1 MYRTD
6 RRNILERTHA
16 RRPPPIA
23 RRKNGRTRILPADR
37 IHRPTWHC
45 LRKDEDRHTG
55 TNRRTQHPLR
65 FDGYTR
71 RRMRLPQV
79 LIHEYQYA
87 PFEATAMLDL
97 LYQRR
102 SAPDS
107 ARRAAGFSLFN
118 GQIQSIGP
126 RYCPS
131 IETKIVTF
139 PDKEQHQLFLE
150 PEGETTQELYLNGF
164 SSSLPMD
171 IQIAALKK
179 STGIQ
184 GYRHLS
190 SRICD

>member
-1 MYRTD
+1 MGCHIQSEMYRTD

-107 ARRAAGFSLFN
+107 ARRAAGFSPVQRTDSKYRSALLPQHRN
-118 GQIQSIGP
+118 QDCHLP
-126 RYCPS
+126 RQRATS
-131 IETKIVTF
+131 GWR
-139 PDKEQHQLFLE
+139 L
-150 PEGETTQELYLNGF
+150 
-164 SSSLPMD
+164 
-171 IQIAALKK
+171 
-179 STGIQ
+179 
-184 GYRHLS
+184 
-190 SRICD
+190 